1 MEPTPVRP
9 PAVPLPHRHRPP
21 LSEAV
26 IRSLV
31 TEIVVGTYPPGSPL
45 PSAGVLGEHY
55 QVSRTVI
62 REATT
67 SMTEKGLVATRQGW
81 GTVVLDQG
89 QWSLLD
95 PMVLDA
101 LFQREDRLVYL
112 DNLIEIRALL
122 ECSMASRAAL
132 RIEEEGRR
140 ELRSHVERLSDLRD
154 DPDAYSQ
161 ADIDFHECIHQISE
175 DAFGRAIVKSI
186 QGKAVRSPQYR
197 GHPSEE
203 EMGITHHAHTT
214 IAEAILA
221 GDPDA
226 AAAAMREHITS
237 SWQRRRP
244 NATGPAQN

>member
-1 MEPTPVRP
+1 MRP

-45 PSAGVLGEHY
+45 PTAGVLGEHY

-67 SMTEKGLVATRQGW
+67 SLTEKGLVATRQGW
-81 GTVVLDQG
+81 GTVVLDEG

-122 ECSMASRAAL
+122 ECAMASRAAD
-132 RIEEEGRR
+132 RIDDEGRR
-140 ELRSHVERLSDLRD
+140 ELRGAVERLAALRE
-154 DPDAYSQ
+154 DPDGYSQ
-161 ADIDFHECIHQISE
+161 ADIEFHECIHQISA
-175 DAFGRAIVKSI
+175 DAFGRAIVKGI
-186 QGKAVRSPQYR
+186 QDKAVRSPQYR
-197 GHPSEE
+197 GRPGEE
-203 EMGITHHAHTT
+203 EMAITHSQHTK

-221 GDPDA
+221 EDGDA

-244 NATGPAQN
+244 DADDTP

>member
-1 MEPTPVRP
+1 M
-9 PAVPLPHRHRPP
+9 
-21 LSEAV
+21 

-67 SMTEKGLVATRQGW
+67 SLTEKGLVATRQGW

-122 ECSMASRAAL
+122 ECSMASRAAD
-132 RIEEEGRR
+132 RIDDSGRR
-140 ELRSHVERLSDLRD
+140 ELRAAVERLNGLRH
-154 DPDAYSQ
+154 DPDAYPP

-197 GHPSEE
+197 GRPGEE
-203 EMGITHHAHTT
+203 EMAITHQAHTK
-214 IAEAILA
+214 IADAILD

-237 SWQRRRP
+237 SWDRRRP
-244 NATGPAQN
+244 NATEPVQAT